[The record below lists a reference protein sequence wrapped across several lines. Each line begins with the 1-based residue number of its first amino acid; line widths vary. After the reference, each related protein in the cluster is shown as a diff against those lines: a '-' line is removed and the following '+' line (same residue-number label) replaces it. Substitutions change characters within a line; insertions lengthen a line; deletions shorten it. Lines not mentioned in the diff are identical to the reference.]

1 MNLSKGAIILLL
13 FYLNLNDFKLG
24 KKDSE
29 DFWIQMG
36 EMFVLMRFFA
46 VRNKEGEYLG
56 TLEYVQN
63 IAPIKN
69 LTGEKRLLS
78 D

>member
-36 EMFVLMRFFA
+36 EMFVLIRFFA
-46 VRNKEGEYLG
+46 VRNKEG
-56 TLEYVQN
+56 EYVQN